1 MPAEVRAGYVP
12 AAALPAAG
20 GSRQRTVEMDPL
32 VEAAAEE
39 RELKYCEMVLINA
52 FEAVLHVGLEHLTP
66 LCKEA
71 RISKEK
77 IEKHADEIGVHETL
91 SREQISGL
99 RKFVQ
104 FMTLTE
110 KLQIVKLEGEMPGR
124 SVLGYQAISI
134 AKQAEWQAV
143 VEATCG
149 LGKYFRAKSTVYE
162 TMLKFGYKGQRNSKL
177 PADAADVKK
186 KDRVLLYSERFTF
199 DEHKMHGNLQR
210 YTNSHMKMYH
220 AAEARDG
227 LSMLLAA
234 AHEDRSGT

>member
-1 MPAEVRAGYVP
+1 
-12 AAALPAAG
+12 
-20 GSRQRTVEMDPL
+20 MDPL

-104 FMTLTE
+104 FMTLAKT
-110 KLQIVKLEGEMPGR
+110 LQIIQFEGELAGR
-124 SVLGYQAISI
+124 TVLGYRLITIVAPAQ
-134 AKQAEWQAV
+134 WQAV
-143 VEATCG
+143 LETTCG
-149 LGKYFRAKSTVYE
+149 RAKYFPATSTVYE
-162 TMLKFGYKGQRNSKL
+162 TLNKFGYKGKANV
-177 PADAADVKK
+177 PASAAYANNKA
-186 KDRVLLYSERFTF
+186 RVLLYSEAFTF
-199 DEHKMHGNLQR
+199 SQDKLTNNLPR
-210 YTNSHMKMYH
+210 NTNSQMKMPRPARPH
-220 AAEARDG
+220 HGLDALFEAAK
-227 LSMLLAA
+227 AA
-234 AHEDRSGT
+234 GGSV